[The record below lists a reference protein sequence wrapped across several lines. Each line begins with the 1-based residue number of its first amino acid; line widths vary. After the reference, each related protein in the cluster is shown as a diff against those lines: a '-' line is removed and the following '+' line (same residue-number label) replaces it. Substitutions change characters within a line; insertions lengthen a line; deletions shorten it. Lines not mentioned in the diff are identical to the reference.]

1 VNYSQIVR
9 PTRNLD
15 GRYVL
20 DVRIVPKTGRELA
33 LIITESVDHTQKF
46 LVTEIPDILIVTQKQ
61 FASLQTYTEE
71 MTTIS
76 DRMFITADGFVL
88 EVTIDRYVDQ
98 VEIVED
104 AMQLLD
110 DINEAEKEADSEQ
123 GTQER

>member
-1 VNYSQIVR
+1 MNYSQIVR